1 MAYAL
6 EGRVPFLDHRLVEFV
21 ARLPRDAKYR
31 PDLPK
36 SLLVEA
42 IADLLPGE
50 IVGQTKRT
58 FTLPWDVW
66 LRGPLGVRL
75 SQDLSNLAPPLLR
88 YMNQRAVRG
97 SWQNFVTGHTNW
109 SRPWSIYVLNRWV
122 QRNVSASA
130 SGQAPDAAAVRPTAI
145 A

>member
-75 SQDLSNLAPPLLR
+75 SQELANLTPQLR
-88 YMNQRAVRG
+88 QYLNPRAVRG
-97 SWQNFVTGHTNW
+97 AWQNFVIGQTNW
-109 SRPWSIYVLNRWV
+109 SRPGSLFVLHQWV
-122 QRNVSASA
+122 RHPLADAVYN
-130 SGQAPDAAAVRPTAI
+130 PDSTAY
-145 A
+145 AL